1 MITRKQLSV
10 MGIALTT
17 AIGLVPLNGTPLLA
31 QAANQAIS
39 QGSKAVQAVIAKP
52 QINLNLAVDRQIQT
66 TTNGKPT
73 TQWQALDAKQAAVV
87 PGNVLRYR
95 LNASNVG
102 NRVAKNFVITQPI
115 PARTVFIGSSVSLS
129 DKAAAN
135 VSYSVDQGK
144 SFSAQPT
151 ITVKG
156 QVQPAPTSAY
166 THLRIQLNNAIAPQS
181 SIAAQYQVRVQ

>member
-1 MITRKQLSV
+1 MITRKSV
-10 MGIALTT
+10 SVIGIALTT
-17 AIGLVPLNGTPLLA
+17 AIGLIPFNGSPLLA
-31 QAANQAIS
+31 QAVN

-73 TQWQALDAKQAAVV
+73 TQWQTLDAKQAAVV

-115 PARTVFIGSSVSLS
+115 PARTVFIGNSVSLG
-129 DKAAAN
+129 DKVAGN

-151 ITVKG
+151 QSIKG

-166 THLRIQLNNAIAPQS
+166 THLRIQLNQPIAPS
-181 SIAAQYQVRVQ
+181 GAIAAQYQVRVQ

>member
-1 MITRKQLSV
+1 MITRKSV
-10 MGIALTT
+10 SVIGIALTT
-17 AIGLVPLNGTPLLA
+17 AIGLIPFNGSPLLA
-31 QAANQAIS
+31 QAVN

-66 TTNGKPT
+66 TKNGKPT

-115 PARTVFIGSSVSLS
+115 PARTVFVGNSVSFGE
-129 DKAAAN
+129 KAGEIARAA

-144 SFSAQPT
+144 TFSAKPT
-151 ITVKG
+151 VSVKG

-166 THLRIQLNNAIAPQS
+166 THLRIQLNQPIAPQS
-181 SIAAQYQVRVQ
+181 AIAAQYQVRVQ

>member
-1 MITRKQLSV
+1 MITRKSLSV

-17 AIGLVPLNGTPLLA
+17 AISLIPFNGTPLLA
-31 QAANQAIS
+31 QAVN
-39 QGSKAVQAVIAKP
+39 QGSKAVQSAIAKP

-66 TTNGKPT
+66 TANGKPT
-73 TQWQALDAKQAAVV
+73 TQWQTLDAKQAAVV

-95 LNASNVG
+95 LNASNIG

-115 PARTVFIGSSVSLS
+115 PKRTVFIGNSVSFG
-129 DKAAAN
+129 DKVAGN

-151 ITVKG
+151 VLVKG

-166 THLRIQLNNAIAPQS
+166 THLRIQLNQPIAPKS
-181 SIAAQYQVRVQ
+181 TIAAQYQVRVQ

>member
-1 MITRKQLSV
+1 MITRKSV
-10 MGIALTT
+10 SVIGIALTT
-17 AIGLVPLNGTPLLA
+17 AIGLIPLNGTPLLA
-31 QAANQAIS
+31 QAVN

-73 TQWQALDAKQAAVV
+73 TQWQPLDAKQAAVV

-115 PARTVFIGSSVSLS
+115 PARTVFVGNSVSLGE
-129 DKAAAN
+129 KASAN

-144 SFSAQPT
+144 TFSANPT
-151 ITVKG
+151 VSVKG

-166 THLRIQLNNAIAPQS
+166 THLRIQLNQPIAPQS
-181 SIAAQYQVRVQ
+181 AIAAQYQVRVQ

>member
-1 MITRKQLSV
+1 MITRKPLSV

-31 QAANQAIS
+31 QAVN

-115 PARTVFIGSSVSLS
+115 PARTVFIGDSVTLGEQAG
-129 DKAAAN
+129 DKVAAN

-144 SFSAQPT
+144 TFSAQPM
-151 ITVKG
+151 VSVQG
-156 QVQPAPTSAY
+156 QTKPAPTSAY
-166 THLRIQLNNAIAPQS
+166 THLRIQLNQPIAPS
-181 SIAAQYQVRVQ
+181 SAIAAQYQVRVQ